1 MPKEPFDSNCITP
14 GTQFMADLSN
24 CLHYY
29 IRYKIGAD
37 STWQTP
43 TGAQFSCITSTKY
56 KH

>member
-43 TGAQFSCITSTKY
+43 TGVVIY
-56 KH
+56 LH